1 MATAHSGEGEMQRP
15 EPLRIVLLGK
25 TGHGKSS
32 TGNTI
37 IGKNKFKA
45 DLSVSSVTKCCQ
57 KEVGEVDGHTVVVV
71 DTPGLFD
78 NNLSHDE
85 VQEERDKCIS
95 LLAPGPH
102 VFLLVLKIKRLSL
115 EDKKTLKL
123 MTTAFGKNSE
133 KFTIILFSKG
143 DSLKNQEKS
152 IEQYIS
158 ESGDYFKRL
167 VSDCGGRYHVFDN
180 SDRQNTKQVSEL
192 IAKINTMVEKNRGD
206 CFINEALKVEALR
219 KEKQNIPKEKENE
232 TKNEMEDPIIC
243 ILKNISESG
252 DYFKRL
258 VSECGGR
265 YHVFDNSDRQNRK
278 QVRELIAK
286 INTMENI
293 NILEEKLREQEK
305 RQQEEEERKREV
317 DVLHRVSQQ
326 TYEVLQF
333 KIIQKSLLQEMMLQ
347 KLREELKE
355 KQDAWDTIQRENRE
369 KTFAENMQKQ
379 IEHDMERLR

>member
-1 MATAHSGEGEMQRP
+1 MQRP

-143 DSLKNQEKS
+143 DSLKNQE
-152 IEQYIS
+152 
-158 ESGDYFKRL
+158 
-167 VSDCGGRYHVFDN
+167 N
-180 SDRQNTKQVSEL
+180 
-192 IAKINTMVEKNRGD
+192 
-206 CFINEALKVEALR
+206 
-219 KEKQNIPKEKENE
+219 
-232 TKNEMEDPIIC
+232 
-243 ILKNISESG
+243 ESG

-286 INTMENI
+286 INTMV
-293 NILEEKLREQEK
+293 EKNGCDCFTNEM
-305 RQQEEEERKREV
+305 
-317 DVLHRVSQQ
+317 
-326 TYEVLQF
+326 
-333 KIIQKSLLQEMMLQ
+333 LQEAETLSKEME
-347 KLREELKE
+347 KILKE
-355 KQDAWDTIQRENRE
+355 KQEEIKNEMEDLRRKHDREMQGMKIRRE
-369 KTFAENMQKQ
+369 EEEAKVSSEIK
-379 IEHDMERLR
+379 LKGK